1 MEESENLDKL
11 NEELKQIKDD
21 LIHELNTHNDCEV
34 CFEPDKKMSE
44 IIGDVFYN
52 SMKGLFD
59 VGAKLAKSL
68 AGDIVPE
75 KNE

>member
-1 MEESENLDKL
+1 MEEDQNLEEL
-11 NEELKQIKDD
+11 NRELKQIKDD
-21 LIHELNTHNDCEV
+21 LINELNTQNDCEV
-34 CFEPDKKMSE
+34 CYEPDKKMSE

-68 AGDIVPE
+68 AGEFVPE
-75 KNE
+75 KKK

>member
-1 MEESENLDKL
+1 MEEVQNLDKL
-11 NEELKQIKDD
+11 NRELKQRKDD
-21 LIHELNTHNDCEV
+21 LINELNKENHCEV

-52 SMKGLFD
+52 SMKSLFD

-68 AGDIVPE
+68 AGEFVPE
-75 KNE
+75 KNK